1 MRMTSSSKSVIKE
14 WNPQVVREFITPV
27 TVSQPVIRE
36 LDQQEL
42 TNPCRRKGT
51 ATEWSALSEVM
62 QEAAT
67 DAEAAD
73 EEAAAAAEA
82 ASLELE
88 EARRQAGELLEEAR
102 VQAEKIREEAR
113 QEGFAGGW
121 DEGRKE
127 GMKQAIKDME
137 EALARQKAAADREL
151 SEALASIE
159 QAKSRCLQKYLE
171 QLKDC
176 SFAVA
181 EKVIHTS
188 LEASG
193 DIIKRMIVFETE
205 KLKKTA
211 WLKIY
216 MEKSDYD
223 MMMNTDADLV
233 AELSKVSDNIKF
245 IVMEKE
251 QRGSCIIETPEEI
264 LDIGVETQMENI
276 RDITSTIRV

>member
-1 MRMTSSSKSVIKE
+1 MISSSKSVIKE
-14 WNPQVVREFITPV
+14 WRPEVVRDFIPFPAV
-27 TVSQPVIRE
+27 TQPVIRE
-36 LDQQEL
+36 MQPQEL
-42 TNPCRRKGT
+42 
-51 ATEWSALSEVM
+51 SEAVFYKKNENS
-62 QEAAT
+62 QDDFSDGQDEA
-67 DAEAAD
+67 
-73 EEAAAAAEA
+73 A
-82 ASLELE
+82 ASLEEDLSE
-88 EARRQAGELLEEAR
+88 AQQELNEARIQAEALLEAAR
-102 VQAEKIREEAR
+102 EEAEKIREEAR
-113 QEGFAGGW
+113 EEGFARGLE
-121 DEGRKE
+121 EGRQE
-127 GMKQAIKDME
+127 GMAQAIE
-137 EALARQKAAADREL
+137 QSQEVLENQKNRIDQEL
-151 SEALASIE
+151 SDALSKIE
-159 QAKSRCLQKYLE
+159 QAKKRCLQDYLE

-193 DIIKRMIVFETE
+193 DIIRRMIVFETE

-216 MEKSDYD
+216 MEKLDYD
-223 MMMNTDADLV
+223 MMMQTDADLV

-276 RDITSTIRV
+276 REMTGTIRV

>member
-1 MRMTSSSKSVIKE
+1 MISSSKSVIKE
-14 WNPQVVREFITPV
+14 WRPEVVREFIPPLA
-27 TVSQPVIRE
+27 SPQPVVREMQPRE
-36 LDQQEL
+36 LSEEARLFSGRKKGDFRNEFSDGCKEEAASSEEEPTEAQQEL
-42 TNPCRRKGT
+42 N
-51 ATEWSALSEVM
+51 
-62 QEAAT
+62 EARLQ
-67 DAEAAD
+67 AEA
-73 EEAAAAAEA
+73 
-82 ASLELE
+82 
-88 EARRQAGELLEEAR
+88 LLETAR
-102 VQAEKIREEAR
+102 EEAEKIREKAREEGFAIGQEEGR
-113 QEGFAGGW
+113 QEGMAQAM
-121 DEGRKE
+121 EQSHE
-127 GMKQAIKDME
+127 VLEAQKQRIE
-137 EALARQKAAADREL
+137 REL
-151 SEALASIE
+151 ADALTKIE
-159 QAKSRCLQKYLE
+159 QAKKRCLQDYLE

-193 DIIKRMIVFETE
+193 DIIRRMIVFETE

-216 MEKSDYD
+216 MEKLDYD
-223 MMMNTDADLV
+223 MMMQTDADLV

-276 RDITSTIRV
+276 REITGTIRV

>member
-1 MRMTSSSKSVIKE
+1 MRMRSSSRSVIKE
-14 WNPQVVREFITPV
+14 WNPEVVREFVPRPK
-27 TVSQPVIRE
+27 VSEPVIRE
-36 LDQQEL
+36 LNQQEL
-42 TNPCRRKGT
+42 AKPREKGGM
-51 ATEWSALSEVM
+51 EWNDLSNVM
-62 QEAAT
+62 QESDSKPEVEEELLAT
-67 DAEAAD
+67 AE
-73 EEAAAAAEA
+73 EE

-88 EARRQAGELLEEAR
+88 EARRQAEELLEEAR
-102 VQAEKIREEAR
+102 AEAERVKEEAR
-113 QEGFAGGW
+113 QEGYASGW
-121 DEGRKE
+121 KE
-127 GMKQAIKDME
+127 GKQEGMAQAMKEMQKSLA
-137 EALARQKAAADREL
+137 ALQESAKSEL
-151 SEALASIE
+151 SAALGQIE
-159 QAKSRCLQKYLE
+159 QAKNRCLQHYLE

-188 LEASG
+188 LESSG
-193 DIIKRMIVFETE
+193 DIIKRMIIFETE

-216 MEKSDYD
+216 MEKLDYD
-223 MMMNTDADLV
+223 MMMDTDADMV

-276 RDITSTIRV
+276 RDITSTIRL

>member
-1 MRMTSSSKSVIKE
+1 MRMTSSSRSVIKE
-14 WNPQVVREFITPV
+14 WNPELVRDFIPP
-27 TVSQPVIRE
+27 QKERPPVIRE
-36 LDQQEL
+36 LDRQEL
-42 TNPCRRKGT
+42 EKPRHR
-51 ATEWSALSEVM
+51 AEDEWDDLTK
-62 QEAAT
+62 AAEE
-67 DAEAAD
+67 AEA
-73 EEAAAAAEA
+73 EAAAAREALAAAEEE
-82 ASLELE
+82 ASHELS
-88 EARRQAGELLEEAR
+88 EARRQAEEILEEAR
-102 VQAEKIREEAR
+102 AEAEELKEEAR
-113 QEGFAGGW
+113 KEGFAGGW
-121 DEGRKE
+121 EEGRKA
-127 GMKQAIKDME
+127 GRMQAMKEMA
-137 EALARQKAAADREL
+137 EALARQQQAAKEEL
-151 SEALASIE
+151 TEALERIE
-159 QAKSRCLQKYLE
+159 QAKNRCLQHYLE

-188 LEASG
+188 LETSG
-193 DIIKRMIVFETE
+193 DIIRRMIVFETE

-216 MEKSDYD
+216 MEKMDYD

-276 RDITSTIRV
+276 RDITSTIRL

>member
-1 MRMTSSSKSVIKE
+1 MRMTSSSKSVIKV
-14 WNPQVVREFITPV
+14 WNPEIVRDFIPPRPAAA
-27 TVSQPVIRE
+27 PVIRE
-36 LDQQEL
+36 LSQQEL
-42 TNPCRRKGT
+42 EKPRAGEE
-51 ATEWSALSEVM
+51 EWSDLSSVM
-62 QEAAT
+62 QEA
-67 DAEAAD
+67 DAEAEAENEASATAE
-73 EEAAAAAEA
+73 EEA
-82 ASLELE
+82 SIELS
-88 EARRQAGELLEEAR
+88 EARRQAEELLEEAR
-102 VQAEKIREEAR
+102 AEAERIREEAR
-113 QEGFAGGW
+113 REGFVGGW
-121 DEGRKE
+121 DEGKQE
-127 GMKQAIKDME
+127 GMAEAMKEMQKVIAEQRQAAKE
-137 EALARQKAAADREL
+137 ELTEALER
-151 SEALASIE
+151 IE
-159 QAKSRCLQKYLE
+159 QAKNRCLQHYLE

-188 LEASG
+188 LETSG
-193 DIIKRMIVFETE
+193 DIIRRMIVFETE

-216 MEKSDYD
+216 MEKMDYD

-276 RDITSTIRV
+276 RDITSTIRL

>member
-1 MRMTSSSKSVIKE
+1 MISSSKSVIKE
-14 WNPQVVREFITPV
+14 WRPEVVRDFIPFPTV
-27 TVSQPVIRE
+27 TQPVIRE
-36 LDQQEL
+36 MQPQEL
-42 TNPCRRKGT
+42 
-51 ATEWSALSEVM
+51 SEAVFYKKNENSPDDFSDGLD
-62 QEAAT
+62 EA
-67 DAEAAD
+67 
-73 EEAAAAAEA
+73 A
-82 ASLELE
+82 ASLEEDLSE
-88 EARRQAGELLEEAR
+88 AQQELNEARIQAEALLEAAR
-102 VQAEKIREEAR
+102 EEAEKIREEAR
-113 QEGFAGGW
+113 EEGFARGLE
-121 DEGRKE
+121 EGRQE
-127 GMKQAIKDME
+127 GMAQAIE
-137 EALARQKAAADREL
+137 QSQEVLENQKNRIDQEL
-151 SEALASIE
+151 SDALSKIE
-159 QAKSRCLQKYLE
+159 QAKKRCLQDYLE

-193 DIIKRMIVFETE
+193 DIIRRMIVFETE

-216 MEKSDYD
+216 MEKLDYD
-223 MMMNTDADLV
+223 MMMRTDADLV

-276 RDITSTIRV
+276 REMTGTIRV

>member
-1 MRMTSSSKSVIKE
+1 MRMTSSSKSVIKV
-14 WNPQVVREFITPV
+14 WNPEIVRDFIPPPPPV
-27 TVSQPVIRE
+27 PPVIRE
-36 LDQQEL
+36 LNQQEL
-42 TNPCRRKGT
+42 EKPR
-51 ATEWSALSEVM
+51 ADDEMWSSLSEVM
-62 QEAAT
+62 QESDAQAGADDEALAT
-67 DAEAAD
+67 AE
-73 EEAAAAAEA
+73 EEDG
-82 ASLELE
+82 LELS
-88 EARRQAGELLEEAR
+88 EARRQAEELLEEAR
-102 VQAEKIREEAR
+102 AEAEKIKEEAR
-113 QEGFAGGW
+113 REGFAGGW
-121 DEGRKE
+121 EEGKKE
-127 GMKQAIKDME
+127 SVAKAME
-137 EALARQKAAADREL
+137 EMQKAMAAQKQVAKEEL
-151 SEALASIE
+151 TQALQQIE
-159 QAKSRCLQKYLE
+159 QAKNRCLQHYLE

-188 LEASG
+188 LETSG
-193 DIIKRMIVFETE
+193 DIIRRMIVFETE

-216 MEKSDYD
+216 MEKMDYD

-276 RDITSTIRV
+276 RDITSTIRL

>member
-1 MRMTSSSKSVIKE
+1 MKE
-14 WNPQVVREFITPV
+14 M
-27 TVSQPVIRE
+27 
-36 LDQQEL
+36 
-42 TNPCRRKGT
+42 
-51 ATEWSALSEVM
+51 A
-62 QEAAT
+62 
-67 DAEAAD
+67 
-73 EEAAAAAEA
+73 
-82 ASLELE
+82 
-88 EARRQAGELLEEAR
+88 
-102 VQAEKIREEAR
+102 
-113 QEGFAGGW
+113 
-121 DEGRKE
+121 
-127 GMKQAIKDME
+127 
-137 EALARQKAAADREL
+137 EALARQQQAAKEEL
-151 SEALASIE
+151 TEALERIE
-159 QAKSRCLQKYLE
+159 QAKNRCLQHYLE

-188 LEASG
+188 LETSG
-193 DIIKRMIVFETE
+193 DIIRRMIVFETE

-216 MEKSDYD
+216 MEKMDYD

-276 RDITSTIRV
+276 RDITSTIRL